1 MRLAHAARVLGI
13 FLMLF
18 SFSLLPPLLV
28 SRWYADGEAPHFLY
42 SMFAIFGAG
51 LLLWLPSSRRH
62 IELRNRDGFLIV
74 AFYWIGLGLL
84 GALPFMFGPH
94 LSYVD
99 SVFEAVSGFTTTG
112 ATVIVGLDAL
122 PPSILYYRAQLQWL
136 GGMGVIVLAVAILPM
151 LGIGGMQ
158 LFRAETPGPM
168 KDDKLTPRITH
179 TARALWLIYFWLTVA
194 CAVALWLAGM
204 TPFDAITHSFTALS
218 TGGFSSHDDSV
229 GYFKSPLIDYILILF
244 MLLGGINFSVHFV
257 AWHGRSVV
265 QYWRDTEVRGFL
277 WIVGV
282 ASAVIT
288 AVLYAKGEYPTLPEA
303 FRYATFQVVSVITTT
318 GFGTANLSQ
327 WPLMTP
333 VLLMFIG
340 FIGGCAGSTAGGM
353 KVVRVLLVAK
363 QALREMFF
371 LVYPKG
377 LRPIKLGNRVLPE
390 RTIQAVWGFFSLYVA
405 TFVVLMV
412 AMMALGVDQVTA
424 FSAVATCINNVGPGL
439 GKVAT
444 NFHDVS
450 DGVKIISTIAMLLG
464 RLEIFT
470 MLVIL
475 SPAFWRR

>member
-168 KDDKLTPRITH
+168 KDNKLTPRITH

-229 GYFKSPLIDYILILF
+229 GYFKSPLIDYILI
-244 MLLGGINFSVHFV
+244 SVSTSWRGMAA
-257 AWHGRSVV
+257 AWCSTGA
-265 QYWRDTEVRGFL
+265 T
-277 WIVGV
+277 
-282 ASAVIT
+282 
-288 AVLYAKGEYPTLPEA
+288 P
-303 FRYATFQVVSVITTT
+303 RYAVFSGSSASPVPS
-318 GFGTANLSQ
+318 SR
-327 WPLMTP
+327 PCSTP
-333 VLLMFIG
+333 KASIRR
-340 FIGGCAGSTAGGM
+340 CPRHS
-353 KVVRVLLVAK
+353 
-363 QALREMFF
+363 
-371 LVYPKG
+371 
-377 LRPIKLGNRVLPE
+377 
-390 RTIQAVWGFFSLYVA
+390 
-405 TFVVLMV
+405 
-412 AMMALGVDQVTA
+412 AMPH
-424 FSAVATCINNVGPGL
+424 SRWC
-439 GKVAT
+439 
-444 NFHDVS
+444 
-450 DGVKIISTIAMLLG
+450 
-464 RLEIFT
+464 R
-470 MLVIL
+470 
-475 SPAFWRR
+475 

>member
-18 SFSLLPPLLV
+18 SFSLLPPLAV
-28 SRWYADGEAPHFLY
+28 SRWYGDGEAPHFLY
-42 SMFAIFGAG
+42 SMFAIFAAG
-51 LLLWLPSSRRH
+51 LVLWLPSRGRH
-62 IELRNRDGFLIV
+62 VELRNRDGFLVV

-136 GGMGVIVLAVAILPM
+136 GGMGIIVLAVAILPM

-179 TARALWLIYFWLTVA
+179 TARALWLIYFALTIA
-194 CAVALWLAGM
+194 CALALWLAGM
-204 TPFDAITHSFTALS
+204 TPFDAVIHSFAALS
-218 TGGFSSHDDSV
+218 TGGFSSHDDSI
-229 GYFKSPLIDYILILF
+229 GYFKSPLIDYILTLF
-244 MLLGGINFSVHFV
+244 MLLGGINFSVHFM
-257 AWHGRSVV
+257 AWRGRDVL

-282 ASAVIT
+282 TSAVIT
-288 AVLYAKGEYPTLPEA
+288 AVLYLKGEYPTLPEA

-353 KVVRVLLVAK
+353 KVVRVLLLAK
-363 QALREMFF
+363 QAMREMFF

-377 LRPIKLGNRVLPE
+377 LRPIKLGSRVLPE

-412 AMMALGVDQVTA
+412 AMMAIGVDQVTA

-439 GKVAT
+439 GQVAA

-450 DGVKIISTIAMLLG
+450 DGVKIISTVAMLLG

>member
-18 SFSLLPPLLV
+18 SLSLLPPLAL
-28 SRWYADGEAPHFLY
+28 SRWYGDGEAPHFLY
-42 SMFAIFGAG
+42 SMCAIFAAG
-51 LLLWLPSSRRH
+51 LVLWLPSRGRH
-62 IELRNRDGFLIV
+62 VELRNRDGFLVV

-194 CAVALWLAGM
+194 CAFALWLAGM
-204 TPFDAITHSFTALS
+204 TPFDAVIHSFAALS
-218 TGGFSSHDDSV
+218 TGGFSSHDDSI
-229 GYFKSPLIDYILILF
+229 GYFKSPAIDYIMIVF
-244 MLLGGINFSVHFV
+244 MLLGGINFSVHFT
-257 AWHGRSVV
+257 AWRGRSISE
-265 QYWRDTEVRGFL
+265 YWRDTEVRGFL
-277 WIVGV
+277 WIVGIT
-282 ASAVIT
+282 SLVI
-288 AVLYAKGEYPTLPEA
+288 ALVLWARGEYPTLA
-303 FRYATFQVVSVITTT
+303 DSVRYSTFQVVSVITTT

-363 QALREMFF
+363 QAAREMFF

-412 AMMALGVDQVTA
+412 AMMAIGVDQVTA

-439 GKVAT
+439 GQVAS

-450 DGVKIISTIAMLLG
+450 DGVKIIGTIAMLLG